1 MICTSI
7 QNKTYDEILAIL
19 DDPWIEMAEIRLDR
33 CDLSDEEIEDLFANT
48 DTPLIAT
55 CRIVEV
61 GAKEAERRLGVAIRA
76 GARFADLEVE
86 ADAGFSKRFRSACE
100 ECGTEI
106 IRSFHDYS
114 GTPDLEYL
122 QQLRDRCYRY
132 GADIA
137 KIVVTAHSADDA
149 ARVMDLYGDCN
160 NLVAFAMGEAGRDTR
175 IACLKAGAPFSYASL
190 SDAEATAP
198 GQIDYITMHREVYG
212 SWRGFFRNS
221 LQMPASKSF
230 AQRAIIAAALA
241 DGRSHL
247 RGYSPCAD
255 SESALEVART
265 LGAKVRI
272 DGSTLT
278 IDGIGGA
285 HTSLETLHTGESGLL
300 TRLMIPLMAAIN
312 DRPVTITGEKTL
324 AHRPLKGVSDIM
336 ASFGVIVRESTV
348 PMRVEGRI
356 IPGVAEIS
364 GKDGSQLIS
373 GLLTALPLFDKPS
386 TLIVTDPKSIP
397 YMFITCDVL
406 KHFGI
411 KISSEMEGDEKMI
424 EEQDW
429 SGCTGVT
436 FKIRGGQK
444 YHAADFDIEG
454 DWSSAAPFLVA
465 GALYGKAEVSGLDT
479 SSLQADLSIAD
490 ILVEAGAVV
499 SEMDGAVCVSRAPL
513 EAISVDLNNA
523 PDIFP
528 IVSVLAAF
536 CAGESVISGVGRLVG
551 KESNRCEAILEM
563 LSGLGVQASV
573 VGDELHVVGETLTS
587 RLLNGRLLRGGAF
600 TSRGDHRMAMA
611 LKIASLGASPAAGS
625 ASAGQAPAQAAGLAG
640 PITIDDTACVAKSFP
655 GFWEMFD

>member
-1 MICTSI
+1 MICTCI
-7 QNKTYDEILAIL
+7 QNKSYDEILASL

-33 CDLSDEEIEDLFANT
+33 CKLSDEEIEDLFGNT

-55 CRIVEV
+55 CRIAEV
-61 GAKEAERRLGVAIRA
+61 GAAESERRLGLAIRA

-86 ADAGFSKRFRSACE
+86 ADAGFSKRFRAVCE

-106 IRSFHDYS
+106 IRSFHDFS

-122 QQLRDRCYRY
+122 QQVRDRCYRY

-137 KIVVTAHSADDA
+137 KVVVTAHSADDA
-149 ARVMDLYGDCN
+149 ARVLALYDDCN
-160 NLVAFAMGEAGRDTR
+160 NLIAFAMGPEGRATR
-175 IACLKAGAPFSYASL
+175 IESLRRGAPFAYASL
-190 SDAEATAP
+190 SDSDATAP
-198 GQIDYITMHREVYG
+198 GQIDYITMHRKVYG
-212 SWRGFFRNS
+212 PWRGFFGNT

-241 DGRSHL
+241 GGRSHL

-278 IDGIGGA
+278 IDGIGGK

-300 TRLMIPLMAAIN
+300 TRLMIPLMATIN
-312 DRPVTITGEKTL
+312 DCPVTITGEKTL
-324 AHRPLKGVSDIM
+324 TRRPLKGVSDIM
-336 ASFGVIVRESTV
+336 ASFGVIVRENTV

-411 KISSEMEGDEKMI
+411 KISSEMEGDAKMI

-454 DWSSAAPFLVA
+454 DWSSAANFLVA
-465 GALYGKAEVSGLDT
+465 GALFGKAEVLGLDT

-513 EAISVDLNNA
+513 EAFEVDLNNA

-551 KESNRCEAILEM
+551 KESDRASAILEM
-563 LSGLGVQASV
+563 LSGLGVRAFIS
-573 VGDELHVVGETLTS
+573 GDDLHVCGETLTS
-587 RLLNGRLLRGGAF
+587 RLLNGRLLRGGTF

-611 LKIASLGASPAAGS
+611 LKIASMG
-625 ASAGQAPAQAAGLAG
+625 AQAAEPGPASASSSGSAAG

-655 GFWEMFD
+655 SFWEMFD